1 MGEIIRMFDAVIT
14 AIAAITSV
22 AVKALKAK
30 KIMSSAS
37 TSKELAPEK
46 SKELEKSEEL
56 EPCPFCD
63 SEDINVG
70 KFGAYPYTEYQV
82 YCENCENGT
91 AKFDSEEEAIA
102 AWNKRAKRAKGYHHA
117 QKT

>member
-1 MGEIIRMFDAVIT
+1 MGEIVRV
-14 AIAAITSV
+14 IAAVV
-22 AVKALKAK
+22 AIVAKALKAK
-30 KIMSSAS
+30 TLKAKKISA
-37 TSKELAPEK
+37 SKELAP
-46 SKELEKSEEL
+46 EKSEEL

>member
-1 MGEIIRMFDAVIT
+1 MRVI
-14 AIAAITSV
+14 V
-22 AVKALKAK
+22 AVVAKALKAK
-30 KIMSSAS
+30 KISA
-37 TSKELAPEK
+37 SKELAP
-46 SKELEKSEEL
+46 EKSEEL

-70 KFGAYPYTEYQV
+70 KFGAYPEYQV

-102 AWNKRAKRAKGYHHA
+102 AWNTRAKRAKIDKRDKGFHHA

>member
-1 MGEIIRMFDAVIT
+1 MGEIIRV
-14 AIAAITSV
+14 IAAVV
-22 AVKALKAK
+22 AKALKAK
-30 KIMSSAS
+30 KISA
-37 TSKELAPEK
+37 SKELAP
-46 SKELEKSEEL
+46 EKSEEL

-102 AWNKRAKRAKGYHHA
+102 AWNRRAKIDKGFHHA